1 MTDHDPDAAPRARPS
16 DVPAGTYPTAE
27 AAPRRRLLRAAA
39 ALPAA
44 GALAATARPGIVR
57 AQDAFPSRPVHCV
70 VAFAAGGVL
79 DLTTRAVAQQLS
91 TQLGQPVV
99 VENRGGA
106 NGNIGTEAV
115 LRAPADGYT
124 LMACSPY
131 LATNPLLVPNT
142 RWKSADFAGVG
153 LIGAPPNVFVVPASL
168 PVRTMRELVEHVKA
182 RPGALNVS
190 NPSFGSSNHLGQELL
205 FSLTG
210 MDMQNVLYK
219 TQADMLPGLVSG
231 DCAMGLCTIALALPF
246 VRDGRLRALAISAPR
261 RSPELPDVPTIAEAG
276 YPDAMFLPWFGVVAS
291 AATPRPLLKRL
302 SDEMQKAL
310 AAPEVVARLEK
321 MGAQLTPADGEAF
334 DRLIASESKR
344 WGEVIRARNIRPVG

>member
-16 DVPAGTYPTAE
+16 DVPAGTHPTAE

-261 RSPELPDVPTIAEAG
+261 RSPELPDATTPNHGRNI
-276 YPDAMFLPWFGVVAS
+276 AS

>member
-1 MTDHDPDAAPRARPS
+1 MDEIDTRAERI
-16 DVPAGTYPTAE
+16 E
-27 AAPRRRLLRAAA
+27 RPRRRLLRAAG
-39 ALPAA
+39 ALPVA
-44 GALAATARPGIVR
+44 GVLAAAARPGL
-57 AQDAFPSRPVHCV
+57 AQAQEAWPTRPIQCV
-70 VAFAAGGVL
+70 VPFAAGGVL
-79 DLTTRAVAQQLS
+79 DLTTRVVAQQLS
-91 TQLGQPVV
+91 AQVGQPVV

-106 NGNIGTEAV
+106 NGNIGTDSV
-115 LRAPADGYT
+115 LRAPADGHT

-142 RWKSADFAGVG
+142 RWKTTDFAGVG

-168 PVRTMRELVEHVKA
+168 PVRTLQEMVAYVKA

-219 TQADMLPGLVSG
+219 TQAEMLPGIVSG

-261 RSPELPDVPTIAEAG
+261 RSPDLPDVPTIAEAG

-302 SDEMQKAL
+302 SDEMAKVMAS
-310 AAPEVVARLEK
+310 PDVVARLEK
-321 MGAQLTPADGEAF
+321 MGAQLTPADGEGF

-344 WGEVIRARNIRPVG
+344 WAEVIRSRNIRPVG